1 MTTEFNPITINNF
14 NIVDLI
20 ETNPITRLTQDYQNK
35 LIDKIKNSFTPTQQ
49 QMFVA
54 SFYCFLNFNEYND
67 YVINFDDVWKWCG
80 FSRKSDGKR
89 VLEKH
94 FTIDIDYKVQNF
106 APPTCGKVNGNTFPA
121 TSGKVNE
128 TVNKGQN
135 TFTETSAKVEM
146 GRPIENIYL
155 TINAFKKFC
164 MKANTKKAD
173 EVHEYY
179 IKLEHVLNQTIAEE
193 NAILRNQIKNKD
205 NVIIK
210 TKEDF
215 LKLQE
220 AHNRILYKRRVH
232 KLRKGKC
239 FYIVK
244 NKDVTYKTKGGK
256 TLNLNSRK
264 SGYQTYFDPDFLYI
278 CFTEHYSL
286 IEKCVK
292 TKYSKYIATYG
303 EEWIIDISENEVIEF
318 VENLIKMLEIDCEIY
333 RCLEDIIVDEE
344 KDQQNIK
351 HDEEIEEIEEDIEE
365 ESSDEMIEDDID
377 SAEFIYTK
385 EIKKE
390 KIKKEKVEDI
400 DIDDEKRCNKCKIM
414 KKMSFY
420 NKDNTKKDGKHTIC
434 RDCEKENKKIL
445 KENKKA
451 QMLKDNITEK
461 KCKTCNKV
469 QDVSEYT
476 QHLSNA
482 DGYCPNCKSCSR
494 NMDNE
499 RRRLDKENKVYY
511 ECNRCNTKYSRKDTL
526 ARHKKSCVI

>member
-1 MTTEFNPITINNF
+1 M
-14 NIVDLI
+14 I

-80 FSRKSDGKR
+80 FSRKDPAKR
-89 VLEKH
+89 VLEKN
-94 FTIDIDYKVQNF
+94 FTIDIDYKFQNF
-106 APPTCGKVNGNTFPA
+106 APTTCGKVNGNTFPP
-121 TSGKVNE
+121 TCGKVNE
-128 TVNKGQN
+128 TTNRGQN
-135 TFTETSAKVEM
+135 TFPQVGGNVEM

-210 TKEDF
+210 SKEDF

-244 NKDVTYKTKGGK
+244 NKDVTYKTKFGK
-256 TLNLNSRK
+256 TLNLNGRK

-318 VENLIKMLEIDCEIY
+318 VEKLIKMLELDCEVY

-344 KDQQNIK
+344 KDQQKIK
-351 HDEEIEEIEEDIEE
+351 DDEEIEEDIEDD
-365 ESSDEMIEDDID
+365 SSDEMIEDDID

-385 EIKKE
+385 EVKVKKE
-390 KIKKEKVEDI
+390 KIKKEKAEII
-400 DIDDEKRCNKCKIM
+400 DTGDEKSCNKCKIL
-414 KKMSFY
+414 KKMSFF

-434 RDCEKENKKIL
+434 RDCEKENKKIR
-445 KENKKA
+445 KENKKV
-451 QMLKDNITEK
+451 QMQRDNITEK
-461 KCKTCNKV
+461 KCKTCNIV
-469 QDVSEYT
+469 QPTSEYT

-526 ARHKKSCVI
+526 ARHSKSCVI

>member
-80 FSRKSDGKR
+80 FSRKDHAKT
-89 VLEKH
+89 LLNKH
-94 FTIDIDYKVQNF
+94 FTIEIDYKVQNF
-106 APPTCGKVNGNTFPA
+106 APA
-121 TSGKVNE
+121 TSGASFE
-128 TVNKGQN
+128 QHGGQN
-135 TFTETSAKVEM
+135 K
-146 GRPIENIYL
+146 ENIYL
-155 TINAFKKFC
+155 NINTFKKFC
-164 MKANTKKAD
+164 MKTNTKKAD

-179 IKLEHVLNQTIAEE
+179 IKLEHVLNQTITEE
-193 NAILRNQIKNKD
+193 NAILRNQIQNKD

-210 TKEDF
+210 TKEEF

-244 NKDVTYKTKGGK
+244 NKDVTYKTKFGK
-256 TLNLNSRK
+256 TLNLNGRK

-278 CFTEHYSL
+278 CFTEHYIL

-344 KDQQNIK
+344 KDQQKIK
-351 HDEEIEEIEEDIEE
+351 DDEEEIEEIDED

-385 EIKKE
+385 EVKKE
-390 KIKKEKVEDI
+390 KVKKEKVEII
-400 DIDDEKRCNKCKIM
+400 DTGDEKSCNKCKIM
-414 KKMSFY
+414 KKMSFF
-420 NKDNTKKDGKHTIC
+420 NKDSTKNDGKHTIC
-434 RDCEKENKKIL
+434 RDCEKENKKIR
-445 KENKKA
+445 KENKKV
-451 QMLKDNITEK
+451 QMQRDNITEK
-461 KCKTCNKV
+461 KCKTCNIV
-469 QDVSEYT
+469 QPTSEYT

-511 ECNRCNTKYSRKDTL
+511 ECNRCNSKYTRKDTL
-526 ARHKKSCVI
+526 ARHSKSCVI

>member
-80 FSRKSDGKR
+80 FTRGDNARR

-106 APPTCGKVNGNTFPA
+106 APQVGGAKNFDPPTCGAKNNCENRG
-121 TSGKVNE
+121 GH
-128 TVNKGQN
+128 NK
-135 TFTETSAKVEM
+135 
-146 GRPIENIYL
+146 ENIYL
-155 TINAFKKFC
+155 TVNTFKKFC

-193 NAILRNQIKNKD
+193 NAILRNQIQNKD

-210 TKEDF
+210 TKEEF

-318 VENLIKMLEIDCEIY
+318 VEKLIKMLELDCEVY

-344 KDQQNIK
+344 KDQQKIK
-351 HDEEIEEIEEDIEE
+351 DEDEEIEDEKDED
-365 ESSDEMIEDDID
+365 ESSDEMIDDNID

-385 EIKKE
+385 EVKKE
-390 KIKKEKVEDI
+390 KIKKEKVEIII
-400 DIDDEKRCNKCKIM
+400 DTGDEKSCNKCKLM
-414 KKMSFY
+414 KKMSFF

-434 RDCEKENKKIL
+434 RDCEKENKKIR
-445 KENKKA
+445 KENKKV
-451 QMLKDNITEK
+451 QMQKDNITEK
-461 KCKTCNKV
+461 KCKTCNIV
-469 QDVSEYT
+469 QPTSEYT

-511 ECNRCNTKYSRKDTL
+511 ECNRCNSKYSRKDTL
-526 ARHKKSCVI
+526 ARHSKSCVI

>member
-35 LIDKIKNSFTPTQQ
+35 LIDKIKKTFTPTQQ

-80 FSRKSDGKR
+80 FTRGDNARR

-106 APPTCGKVNGNTFPA
+106 APQVEGAKNNYENRG
-121 TSGKVNE
+121 GH
-128 TVNKGQN
+128 NK
-135 TFTETSAKVEM
+135 EY
-146 GRPIENIYL
+146 IYL

-164 MKANTKKAD
+164 MKANTAKAD
-173 EVHEYY
+173 EVHDYY

-193 NAILRNQIKNKD
+193 NAILRNQIKSKD

-210 TKEDF
+210 TKEEF

-220 AHNRILYKRRVH
+220 AHNRILYKRRIH

-244 NKDVTYKTKGGK
+244 NKDVTYKTKFGK

-264 SGYQTYFDPDFLYI
+264 SGYQTYFDPDFIYI

-351 HDEEIEEIEEDIEE
+351 DDEEIEEIEIIEKDD
-365 ESSDEMIEDDID
+365 SSDEMIEDDID

-385 EIKKE
+385 EVKVKKE
-390 KIKKEKVEDI
+390 KEKKVEDN
-400 DIDDEKRCNKCKIM
+400 DTNNEKRCNKCKIM
-414 KKMSFY
+414 KKMSLY

-434 RDCEKENKKIL
+434 RDCEKENKKIR

-469 QDVSEYT
+469 QNVSEYT

-511 ECNRCNTKYSRKDTL
+511 ECNRCNSKYTRKDTL
-526 ARHKKSCVI
+526 ARHSKSCVI